1 MSNLGAV
8 LQSMVTTLLF
18 SSQPVP
24 VVLCGGVFN
33 PQLGL
38 APVREVLVHAKGPQT
53 TPGSLRDNARLACN
67 GLLSHTFCKRVPLT
81 RVKNK
86 GLAFYLETIDW
97 VMKVIVS

>member
-53 TPGSLRDNARLACN
+53 IPGSLRDNARLACN